1 MFIKHVTRKE
11 FEEMYPVNG
20 DSKSSKS
27 NVSKYVTTNNCIDC
41 KPIVNGK
48 PDANVYS
55 SKELLANAEA
65 CADEELQKLRAAWP
79 GSRVTG

>member
-27 NVSKYVTTNNCIDC
+27 NISKYVTTNNCIDC
-41 KPIVNGK
+41 KPIVNGE

-55 SKELLANAEA
+55 SKELVANADA
-65 CADEELQKLRAAWP
+65 CGNAEVDEIRAQWSTA
-79 GSRVTG
+79 RVTG